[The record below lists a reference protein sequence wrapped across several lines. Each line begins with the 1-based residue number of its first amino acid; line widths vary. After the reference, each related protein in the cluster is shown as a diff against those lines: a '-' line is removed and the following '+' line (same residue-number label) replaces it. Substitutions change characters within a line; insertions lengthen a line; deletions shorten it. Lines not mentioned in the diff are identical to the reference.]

1 MRGAVFCPGNEAP
14 EFSGSGG
21 MIICSGGSAPVF
33 VGEAPGLG
41 DLAWSDVSLLL
52 AAVLVSFSIATAWQM
67 AGSFMW
73 GRR

>member
-1 MRGAVFCPGNEAP
+1 MKGAISCPGAEVP
-14 EFSGSGG
+14 EFDAGG
-21 MIICSGGSAPVF
+21 LVVCSGASAPIF

-52 AAVLVSFSIATAWQM
+52 GAVLVAFSIASAWQM
-67 AGSFMW
+67 VGSFMW